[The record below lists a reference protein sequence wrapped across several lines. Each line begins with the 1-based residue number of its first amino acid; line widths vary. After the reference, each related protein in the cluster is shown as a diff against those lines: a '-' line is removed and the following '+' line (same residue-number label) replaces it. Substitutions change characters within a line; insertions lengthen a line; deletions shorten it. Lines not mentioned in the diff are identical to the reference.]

1 MSEESKGAL
10 MGFRELSQLIPEYT
24 GAMASSVF
32 AGFKGWVASASN
44 PIVMYETYFD
54 LTGYQ
59 LDDLTAM
66 PIAATLQDPGMYTCS
81 TNTVPLNVLDILS
94 QERLTRD
101 EVYNLILL
109 NNVPGM
115 GASNN
120 NYEQI
125 TFGNY
130 RLMLAQGTFTDPA
143 GLNLYLPTS
152 QTQFGSGDA
161 VAVDKLWA
169 YRFIVA
175 PGAADGASLRI
186 PASRFLLQINVV
198 KESDRVYLQRLKR
211 SYELA
216 Q

>member
-1 MSEESKGAL
+1 MSEESRGAL
-10 MGFRELSQLIPEYT
+10 TGFRELSQLIPEYT

-66 PIAATLQDPGMYTCS
+66 PIAATLQDAGMYTCS
-81 TNTVPLNVLDILS
+81 TNTVPLHVLDILS

-115 GASNN
+115 GASDN

-175 PGAADGASLRI
+175 PSATDGASLRI

>member
-1 MSEESKGAL
+1 
-10 MGFRELSQLIPEYT
+10 
-24 GAMASSVF
+24 
-32 AGFKGWVASASN
+32 
-44 PIVMYETYFD
+44 
-54 LTGYQ
+54 
-59 LDDLTAM
+59 M
-66 PIAATLQDPGMYTCS
+66 PIAATLQDAGMYTCS
-81 TNTVPLNVLDILS
+81 TNTVPLHVLDILS

-115 GASNN
+115 GASENT
-120 NYEQI
+120 YEQI

-175 PGAADGASLRI
+175 PSAADGASLRI

>member
-1 MSEESKGAL
+1 MSEESRAL
-10 MGFRELSQLIPEYT
+10 TGFRELTQLIPEYI
-24 GAMASSVF
+24 GDMASNVF
-32 AGFKGWVASASN
+32 AGYKGWVPSATN
-44 PIVMYETYFD
+44 AIVMYETYFD
-54 LTGYQ
+54 LSGYQ

-81 TNTVPLNVLDILS
+81 TDTVPLHVLDILS
-94 QERLTRD
+94 QERLDRNELWD
-101 EVYNLILL
+101 LILL

-115 GASNN
+115 GASDN

-130 RLMLAQGTFTDPA
+130 RLMLNQGTFTDPT

-169 YRFIVA
+169 YRFVIA
-175 PGAADGASLRI
+175 PGAADGISLRI
-186 PASRFLLQINVV
+186 PASRFLLQMNIV